1 MESTGNSRLSAK
13 FSIRPLKMPQ
23 KTKSESRRD
32 DGVELET
39 QVILRMPEEP
49 SRILRDIL
57 REGGNNLKDRLT
69 VKLENDLRYGEVRF
83 DHWLLHAKLVDLPT
97 VTESLKTIDNKSFY
111 KTADICQ
118 MIICKEEP
126 DLPTT
131 DDESP
136 TKNKKKDPN
145 KVDKKFLWPHGIT
158 PPCKN
163 IRKRRFRKTLKK
175 KYVEAPEIEKEV
187 KRLLRADN
195 EAVNVKWEIVKD
207 EDEQKNQMLNNDES
221 TSQSMSM
228 TPMSMSEKSS
238 KKNKSGGK
246 SHGESGRGSSEIPRD
261 IDIFGEDLSSSDSD
275 DNGNINVD
283 VDETSRLTA
292 DDQSDYS
299 NSMHGQS
306 SMMTEFNKQMFHS
319 PRSRLDSSNLEP
331 PHTPVQMRGS
341 YDESRA
347 DSEDEEIQH
356 EVINEK
362 IAKLRREM
370 NELHNQRIQK
380 EQEISTIENQTLRLR
395 MQDSLENIL
404 GQLLNKEME
413 IQMYES
419 MMETDN

>member
-1 MESTGNSRLSAK
+1 MEPTGNSRLSAK

-23 KTKSESRRD
+23 KKSESRRD

-49 SRILRDIL
+49 SRILREIL
-57 REGGNNLKDRLT
+57 REGGSNLKDRLT
-69 VKLENDLRYGEVRF
+69 VKLETDLRYGEVRF

-207 EDEQKNQMLNNDES
+207 EDEQKNQMLNQDES

-238 KKNKSGGK
+238 KKNRSGGK

-275 DNGNINVD
+275 DGGNINVD

-306 SMMTEFNKQMFHS
+306 MMTEFSKQMFHS

-331 PHTPVQMRGS
+331 PHTPVRMRSS

-347 DSEDEEIQH
+347 DSEEEEIQH
-356 EVINEK
+356 DVINEK

-395 MQDSLENIL
+395 MQDSLENIM
-404 GQLLNKEME
+404 GQLLDKEME
-413 IQMYES
+413 MEKYQS
-419 MMETDN
+419 MLEADN